1 METQDVAELWA
12 NRMEVD
18 NYNMMMMQQQ
28 QNQRNNNYTNSP
40 RPKTA
45 SRNYEPPG
53 RDSSDNNNRNS
64 GRAHMWYLDL
74 FNNISSSTLNIA
86 RGSQ

>member
-18 NYNMMMMQQQ
+18 NYNLMMQR
-28 QNQRNNNYTNSP
+28 NANNNNYYNNSNIR

-53 RDSSDNNNRNS
+53 RNSNSANNKLKSNL
-64 GRAHMWYLDL
+64 WYLDL
-74 FNNISSSTLNIA
+74 FSTDFNSSIA
-86 RGSQ
+86 KGGS